1 MMIGGGAALS
11 ALAGAVLS
19 AETGPYPLI
28 IVMLVSCIISV
39 LATLYVI
46 RVENSLSADARIERP
61 S

>member
-1 MMIGGGAALS
+1 MMIGGGAGLS

-28 IVMLVSCIISV
+28 FVMLTSCILSV

-46 RVENSLSADARIERP
+46 RVENSLDADAKIGKA
-61 S
+61 